1 MPREWTERH
10 IKELIGKYGGSGGG
24 DGTVNGIPIFSKVQS
39 IQLSEIGPTRD
50 PYSQYPNIFKIDDGG
65 HPGDWKEL
73 VSQYLVGY
81 NIPVYAGPDIAGFEF
96 QGYQSG
102 RVGIGDLYDY
112 DYETILGGNDEV
124 TVSLTACSIGN
135 SYSYIMIDQAPLIK
149 FPVPHPTEPT
159 DGFFGTPLGAEFMP
173 TLLRDIGFFL
183 EIDPPEGMSAL
194 WTGMY
199 RWSYADTDT
208 TLTHRLYLITTTYG
222 LPISTES
229 ANYYNLNPDFK
240 YRNDGGDEVAISDL
254 DVGSFGVVCI
264 QFQKLKSHFEYPP
277 FMIGISFYD
286 KRERATIMNVYE
298 GGGLAGPMSFKDVLI
313 KRR

>member
-1 MPREWTERH
+1 MEMPRDWTERH
-10 IKELIGKYGGSGGG
+10 IKELIEKYGGSGS
-24 DGTVNGIPIFSKVQS
+24 DGSVNGIPIFSKIQS
-39 IQLSEIGPTRD
+39 VQLSEIGPTRD
-50 PYSQYPNIFKIDDGG
+50 PYSQYPNINKIDVTGRAGEWND
-65 HPGDWKEL
+65 L

-81 NIPVYAGPDIAGFEF
+81 NIPVYVGNGFEF
-96 QGYQSG
+96 KGYQSG
-102 RVGIGDLYDY
+102 TAGIRDLYDY

-124 TVSLTACSIGN
+124 TVSLTAMSVNN

-149 FPVPHPTEPT
+149 FPVPLSEQ
-159 DGFFGTPLGAEFMP
+159 GGGGTWLGAEFMP
-173 TLLRDIGFFL
+173 TLLRNIGFFR
-183 EIDPPEGMSAL
+183 EIDPPDGMSAL

-199 RWSYADTDT
+199 SWSYANPDT
-208 TLTHRLYLITTTYG
+208 TLTHRLYLITTSAG

-254 DVGSFGVVCI
+254 DVDDFGVVCI
-264 QFQKLKSHFEYPP
+264 DFEKQKSHFEYPH

-286 KRERATIMNVYE
+286 NRERATIMNVYE
-298 GGGLAGPMSFKDVLI
+298 GDVYTMTFKDVLI

>member
-1 MPREWTERH
+1 MEMPRDWTERH
-10 IKELIGKYGGSGGG
+10 IKELIEKYGGGSGS
-24 DGTVNGIPIFSKVQS
+24 DGSVNGIPIFSKIQS
-39 IQLSEIGPTRD
+39 VQLSEIGPPRD
-50 PYSQYPNIFKIDDGG
+50 PYSQYPNIDKIDNIGRAG
-65 HPGDWKEL
+65 KWKEL

-81 NIPVYAGPDIAGFEF
+81 NIPVYAGDDIDGFEF
-96 QGYQSG
+96 KGYQSG
-102 RVGIGDLYDY
+102 STGMGDLHDNYDY

-124 TVSLTACSIGN
+124 TVSLTAMGLNN
-135 SYSYIMIDQAPLIK
+135 SYSYIMIDQAPLII
-149 FPVPHPTEPT
+149 FPVPLSEQSR
-159 DGFFGTPLGAEFMP
+159 GFAGQGAEFMP

-199 RWSYADTDT
+199 KWSYADTDT
-208 TLTHRLYLITTTYG
+208 TLTHRLYLITTSAG

-229 ANYYNLNPDFK
+229 ANYYKLNPDFK

-264 QFQKLKSHFEYPP
+264 DFEKLESRFEYPH

-298 GGGLAGPMSFKDVLI
+298 GDVYTMTFKDVLI
-313 KRR
+313 QRR

>member
-1 MPREWTERH
+1 MVMPREWTERH
-10 IKELIGKYGGSGGG
+10 IKELIGKYGGSGGS
-24 DGTVNGIPIFSKVQS
+24 DGSVNGIPIFSKIQS
-39 IQLSEIGPTRD
+39 VQLSEIGPTRD
-50 PYSQYPNIFKIDDGG
+50 PYSQYPNIHKIDATGRAG
-65 HPGDWKEL
+65 SWMEL

-81 NIPVYAGPDIAGFEF
+81 NIPVYVGNGFEF
-96 QGYQSG
+96 KGYQSG
-102 RVGIGDLYDY
+102 STGIRDLYDY

-124 TVSLTACSIGN
+124 TVSLTAMGLKN

-149 FPVPHPTEPT
+149 FPVPMSEQ
-159 DGFFGTPLGAEFMP
+159 GGEGTWLGAEFMP

-208 TLTHRLYLITTTYG
+208 TLSHRLYLITTSAG
-222 LPISTES
+222 LAISTES

-254 DVGSFGVVCI
+254 DVSDFGVVCI
-264 QFQKLKSHFEYPP
+264 EFEKLESRFEYPH

-298 GGGLAGPMSFKDVLI
+298 GDGYNMTFKEVLI
-313 KRR
+313 ERR

>member
-24 DGTVNGIPIFSKVQS
+24 DGTVNGVPIFSKVQS
-39 IQLSEIGPTRD
+39 IQLSEIGPPQD
-50 PYSQYPNIFKIDDGG
+50 PYNQYPNIFKIDDSGYA
-65 HPGDWKEL
+65 GDWRAL

-81 NIPVYAGPDIAGFEF
+81 NIPVYTGRDIAGFEF
-96 QGYQSG
+96 KGYQSG
-102 RVGIGDLYDY
+102 TTGIGDLYDY

-135 SYSYIMIDQAPLIK
+135 SYSYIMTDQAPLIK
-149 FPVPHPTEPT
+149 FPVPFQPSTGGPFP
-159 DGFFGTPLGAEFMP
+159 GRGAEEMP
-173 TLLRDIGFFL
+173 TLLRDIGFF
-183 EIDPPEGMSAL
+183 IDRDPPDDLVGGT

-199 RWSYADTDT
+199 NTNVLSPDNTV
-208 TLTHRLYLITTTYG
+208 THRLYLITTTGGGIATSPEY
-222 LPISTES
+222 
-229 ANYYNLNPDFK
+229 ARYYSVNPDFK

-254 DVGSFGVVCI
+254 DVHGFGVVCI
-264 QFQKLKSHFEYPP
+264 QFAKVESRFEYPP

-286 KRERATIMNVYE
+286 NRERATIMNVYE
-298 GGGLAGPMSFKDVLI
+298 GGVYNMAFKDVLI

>member
-10 IKELIGKYGGSGGG
+10 IKELIGKYGGGGS
-24 DGTVNGIPIFSKVQS
+24 DGSVNGIPIFSKIQS
-39 IQLSEIGPTRD
+39 VQLSEIGPPQD
-50 PYSQYPNIFKIDDGG
+50 PYSQYPNIHKIDNV
-65 HPGDWKEL
+65 GDAGKWKEL

-81 NIPVYAGPDIAGFEF
+81 NIPVYVGTGFEF
-96 QGYQSG
+96 KGYSSG
-102 RVGIGDLYDY
+102 TTGIGDLYDY

-124 TVSLTACSIGN
+124 TVSLTAMGVYN

-149 FPVPHPTEPT
+149 FPVPMSEQ
-159 DGFFGTPLGAEFMP
+159 GGAGTWLGAEFMP

-183 EIDPPEGMSAL
+183 EIDPPEGMSGT

-199 RWSYADTDT
+199 NTSPLHPDNTV
-208 TLTHRLYLITTTYG
+208 THRLYLITTTYG

-254 DVGSFGVVCI
+254 DVDSFGVVCI
-264 QFQKLKSHFEYPP
+264 QFQKLESRFEYPP